1 MTNFPNVFKPGK
13 IGRLELKNRLI
24 LPAMGSNLHDK
35 EGAVTDEL
43 IDYHRTIAAGGVGMV
58 TVEIAKVHP
67 TTGGGVGVSL
77 YDDSYIPGF
86 KRLTE
91 AVHKAGAAAC
101 IQLWHAGRQTNSAVT
116 GRPIVSAS
124 EIPCPVCREKPKA
137 LSVEEIHE
145 LTQAYAEAARRAKEA
160 GFDCI
165 ELHGA
170 HGYLLAQFMS
180 PYSNHRTDEYGGTL
194 EKRARFPLEVIEAV
208 RNKVGPDFP
217 IIYRLSGIE
226 NVTGGITIE
235 DTKKIAPMLVSKGV
249 DAIHVSIGVYESLQY
264 TVPPMDLDRG
274 FNVWA
279 ATAVK
284 EVVDVPVI
292 TVDRINTPELAEEI
306 IASGKADFVAMGR
319 PLLADPQLPNK
330 AMQGRVSEI
339 RNCIACNQGCVD
351 RLTIEG
357 KHVSCILNP
366 ACGRGLQPEFQFE
379 PIQGQKKAVVVGG
392 GAAGMEAARILSDRG
407 AKVVLFE
414 SSGNLGGQWRLAG
427 KAPYKYE
434 IAGDVQWLVDNLYRS
449 GVDVRLN
456 TPATPELVRQ
466 EQPDVIILAT
476 GSVPRIPDQIEG
488 SDLSHVFQ
496 AHEILEDPQKAGS
509 KVVVVGGGAT
519 GLETAETLAE
529 LGKGV
534 TVIEMIEEVAAT
546 IGPARKYFLME
557 RLHKYGVKLLTNTR
571 LKRIT
576 PQHVETCCD
585 EAARIPADTVVIATG
600 VRSVNDLQNQL
611 AGIARLEVIGDA
623 LEPRKATQAFYEA
636 NVVARTLW
644 SSHDRGHK
652 ISFREYGFKDS
663 EDHKDHA
670 VNIIPPDLNMGSG
683 SGISERPPTN

>member
-1 MTNFPNVFKPGK
+1 MTNFPNVFKPGR

-24 LPAMGSNLHDK
+24 LPAMGSQLSAKD
-35 EGAVTDEL
+35 GSVTDEL

-67 TTGGGVGVSL
+67 TTGGGVGVTL
-77 YDDSYIPGF
+77 FDDSYIPGF
-86 KRLTE
+86 RRLTE
-91 AVHKAGAAAC
+91 AIHKAGAAAC
-101 IQLWHAGRQTNSAVT
+101 VQLWHAGRQTNSALT
-116 GRPIVSAS
+116 GMPIVSAS
-124 EIPCPVCREKPKA
+124 EIACPVCREKPKA

-145 LTQAYAEAARRAKEA
+145 LTQAFAETARRAKEA

-170 HGYLLAQFMS
+170 HGYLLSQFMS
-180 PYSNHRTDEYGGTL
+180 PYSNHRTDEYGGTF

-208 RNKVGPDFP
+208 RKKVGPDYP
-217 IIYRLSGIE
+217 IIYRISGVE
-226 NVTGGITIE
+226 NVPGGLTIE
-235 DTKKIAPMLVSKGV
+235 DTKRIAPMLVSKGV

-279 ATAVK
+279 AAAVK
-284 EVVDVPVI
+284 EAVQVPVI
-292 TVDRINTPELAEEI
+292 AVDRINTPELAEEI
-306 IASGKADFVAMGR
+306 IAGGKADFIAMGR
-319 PLLADPQLPNK
+319 PLLTDPQLPNK

-339 RNCIACNQGCVD
+339 RHCIACNQGCVD

-366 ACGRGLQPEFQFE
+366 ACGRGLETEFQFE

-392 GAAGMEAARILSDRG
+392 GAAGMEAARILGDRG

-414 SSGNLGGQWRLAG
+414 SYGHLGGQWRLAG

-434 IAGDVQWLVDNLYRS
+434 IAGDVQWLIDNLYRS

-456 TPATPELVRQ
+456 TPATPGLVRQ

-476 GSVPRIPDQIEG
+476 GAVPRIPDQVEG
-488 SDLSHVFQ
+488 ADLPHVFQ

-509 KVVVVGGGAT
+509 KIVVVGGGAT
-519 GLETAETLAE
+519 GLETAEVLGD
-529 LGKGV
+529 LGKDV
-534 TVIEMIEEVAAT
+534 TVIEMFEEVAAT

-557 RLHKYGVKLLTNTR
+557 RLRKYGVKLQTNTR

-576 PQHVETCCD
+576 AQYVETCCD
-585 EAARIPADTVVIATG
+585 EASRIPADTVVIATG
-600 VRSVNDLQNQL
+600 VRSVSDLQEEL
-611 AGIARLEVIGDA
+611 ADIARLEVIGDA

-644 SSHDRGHK
+644 SSYDRGDK
-652 ISFREYGFKDS
+652 VSFREYGL
-663 EDHKDHA
+663 KDHQDHRDHTA
-670 VNIIPPDLNMGSG
+670 DAIPPDLNIGSG
-683 SGISERPPTN
+683 GGMSDRPLMD